1 MAYNEAFI
9 DAAPE
14 MVFAVLSDPGCYP
27 RWVVGARKIR
37 AADAGFPAKGSR
49 FHHQVGVAPL
59 VLNDHTEVLE
69 HSAPSRLVLRA
80 KTRPFGTARIDPR
93 LVAEGAGTR
102 VKMLEVAGDAASRI
116 VFNRFSDPL
125 VHARNDWSLN
135 RLRRLA
141 ERRRGSRGAAQAR
154 GQVPEHPAGATA
166 AAWIQ
171 PAAGPKWRS

>member
-59 VLNDHTEVLE
+59 VLNDPPKYSNTVLLRGWCCAPRRGR
-69 HSAPSRLVLRA
+69 SAPLES
-80 KTRPFGTARIDPR
+80 
-93 LVAEGAGTR
+93 TR
-102 VKMLEVAGDAASRI
+102 V
-116 VFNRFSDPL
+116 
-125 VHARNDWSLN
+125 WSP
-135 RLRRLA
+135 R
-141 ERRRGSRGAAQAR
+141 
-154 GQVPEHPAGATA
+154 VPAPA
-166 AAWIQ
+166 
-171 PAAGPKWRS
+171 